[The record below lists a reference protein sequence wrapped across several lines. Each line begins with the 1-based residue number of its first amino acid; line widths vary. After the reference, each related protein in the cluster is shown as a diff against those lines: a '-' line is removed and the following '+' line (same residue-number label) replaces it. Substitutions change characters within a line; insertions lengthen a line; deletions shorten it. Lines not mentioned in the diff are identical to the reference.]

1 MSVKFVSN
9 INVDGNITSD
19 SFVKEGGTSSQ
30 FLKADGSIDTN
41 TYSTSAGT
49 VGGSGADNRLP
60 KFSTG
65 GNNVENSTISDDG
78 TDVSLSEGRILL
90 NDTTF
95 NQIKSS
101 GNTQYVGTTNG
112 VNTLKIGTSTTGWKS
127 VTTDSG
133 SSEWKNGGT
142 SAASLNHTNGNMT
155 LEGSLTADS
164 IIKDGGTSSQF
175 LKADGSVDS
184 TTYATGTI
192 PTNNNQLTNGENYIT
207 SGDIP
212 SIPSNT
218 SDLNN
223 DSGFI
228 TSGITGSGTSGTFP
242 LWTSTG
248 VALSNSSMT
257 QDSTDIIMTKPLTVS
272 GGAGDAIINLVSDPM
287 NTDEN
292 DNCMINFSQ
301 DGGGTLSN
309 IGLIGDSGS
318 IYSSSLSNS
327 LGMGTDTA
335 NPVQLYTNSAARM
348 TIQSN
353 GDVGIGTNNPI
364 AMLDVNGDSNFT
376 GNAKFESTFGNLD
389 TTNDKGMQF
398 EIGTSALNTLRTDA
412 DAFRIYFGG
421 TSANGEALKITQAGL
436 MTLKTQGSTEFQWDL
451 DGDFHADGDVIAYS
465 TTVSDRNLKENINT
479 IENATETVEKLRG
492 VQYEWK
498 QGSGKREGQTEIG
511 VIAQEV
517 EEILPFLVREKKV
530 KDNVVKTVDYEKMI
544 GLLIES
550 NKELSARL
558 RKLECGCSTC
568 DCK

>member
-19 SFVKEGGTSSQ
+19 SFIKEGGTSSQ

-49 VGGSGADNRLP
+49 VGGSGADNRIP

-65 GNNVENSTISDDG
+65 GSNVENSTISDNG
-78 TDVSLSEGRILL
+78 TDVTLSEGRILL

-101 GNTQYVGTTNG
+101 GDTQYVGTTNG
-112 VNTLKIGTSTTGWKS
+112 VNTLKIGTATTGWKT
-127 VTTDSG
+127 VTTEAG
-133 SSEWKNGGT
+133 SSEWKKGGV
-142 SAASLNHTNGNMT
+142 SAASLNHATGAMV

-164 IIKDGGTSSQF
+164 IVKDGGTSSQF

-192 PTNNNQLTNGENYIT
+192 PTNNNQLTNGEGYIT
-207 SGDIP
+207 AGDIP
-212 SIPSNT
+212 SIPTNNNQLTNGASYITAGDIPTIPTNT
-218 SDLNN
+218 TQLTNG
-223 DSGFI
+223 SGYI
-228 TSGITGSGTSGTFP
+228 TSASLPTDFVSAASGGTF
-242 LWTSTG
+242 
-248 VALSNSSMT
+248 
-257 QDSTDIIMTKPLTVS
+257 
-272 GGAGDAIINLVSDPM
+272 AGSVQ
-287 NTDEN
+287 
-292 DNCMINFSQ
+292 FS
-301 DGGGTLSN
+301 
-309 IGLIGDSGS
+309 
-318 IYSSSLSNS
+318 
-327 LGMGTDTA
+327 
-335 NPVQLYTNSAARM
+335 
-348 TIQSN
+348 
-353 GDVGIGTNNPI
+353 
-364 AMLDVNGDSNFT
+364 
-376 GNAKFESTFGNLD
+376 STFGNLD
-389 TTNDKGMQF
+389 TASDLGMQF
-398 EIGTSALNTLRTDA
+398 ELGTSALNTLRTDA
-412 DAFRIYFGG
+412 DAFRIWFGG
-421 TSANGEALKITQAGL
+421 TGSNGESLKITQNGL
-436 MTLKTQGSTEFQWDL
+436 MTLKTSGSTEFQWDL

-465 TTVSDRNLKENINT
+465 TTVSDRNLKENIKT
-479 IENATETVEKLRG
+479 IDNATETVEKLRG

-498 QGSGKREGQTEIG
+498 KGSGKREGQTEIG

>member
-19 SFVKEGGTSSQ
+19 SFIKEGGTSSQ

-49 VGGSGADNRLP
+49 VGGSGADNRIP

-65 GNNVENSTISDDG
+65 GNDVENSTISDDG
-78 TDVSLSEGRILL
+78 TDVTLSEGRILL

-127 VTTDSG
+127 VNTAAG
-133 SSEWKNGGT
+133 SSEWSNGGT
-142 SAASLNHTNGNMT
+142 SSATLNHATGAMV
-155 LEGSLTADS
+155 LDGSLTADS
-164 IIKDGGTSSQF
+164 IIKDGGTSAQF

-192 PTNNNQLTNGENYIT
+192 PTNNNQLTNGANYIT

-212 SIPSNT
+212 SIPT
-218 SDLNN
+218 NN
-223 DSGFI
+223 NQLTNGANYI
-228 TSGITGSGTSGTFP
+228 TSGDIPSIPTNNNQLTNGASYIT
-242 LWTSTG
+242 
-248 VALSNSSMT
+248 
-257 QDSTDIIMTKPLTVS
+257 
-272 GGAGDAIINLVSDPM
+272 
-287 NTDEN
+287 
-292 DNCMINFSQ
+292 
-301 DGGGTLSN
+301 
-309 IGLIGDSGS
+309 
-318 IYSSSLSNS
+318 SSSLP
-327 LGMGTDTA
+327 TDF
-335 NPVQLYTNSAARM
+335 VSAA
-348 TIQSN
+348 S
-353 GDVGIGTNNPI
+353 GGTF
-364 AMLDVNGDSNFT
+364 G
-376 GNAKFESTFGNLD
+376 GNVKFNATFGNLD
-389 TTNDKGMQF
+389 TVNDKGMQF
-398 EIGTSALNTLRTDA
+398 EIGTSSLNTLRTDA
-412 DAFRIYFGG
+412 DAFRIWFGG
-421 TSANGEALKITQAGL
+421 TSSNGEALKITQNGL
-436 MTLKTQGSTEFQWDL
+436 MTLKTSGSTEFQWDL

-479 IENATETVEKLRG
+479 IDNATETVEKLRG

-498 QGSGKREGQTEIG
+498 KGSGKREGQTEIG

-517 EEILPFLVREKKV
+517 EEVLPFLVREKKV